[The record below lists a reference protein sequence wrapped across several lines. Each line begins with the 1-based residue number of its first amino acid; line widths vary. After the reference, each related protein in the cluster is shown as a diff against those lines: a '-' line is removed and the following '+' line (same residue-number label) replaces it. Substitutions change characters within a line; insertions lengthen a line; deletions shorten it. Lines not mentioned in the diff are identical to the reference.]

1 MILVGVSPRSFLW
14 LWTWPQAGYIVQH
27 KKWIAN
33 KPWSARLKVGSYWT
47 DNRKPGQKAYASTTL
62 LLDPDT
68 GYVKALLD
76 ASHITALPTA
86 AAVAIRHLSLHDGS
100 APATF
105 EAGHQE

>member
-1 MILVGVSPRSFLW
+1 MW

-86 AAVAIRHLSLHDGS
+86 VAVAIRHLSLHDGS